1 MTSNL
6 KSPLTKPEFENKSLV
21 FITLISFVLVLI
33 ISFVGRFAFEPISFG
48 QLLCYQLGDS
58 CGIVGAVCAARY
70 TGLRGEHVAAS
81 AFILLGIT
89 HGISLASSG
98 LDQFNVERGLAV
110 IFPMVP
116 TFLLIGWCSLFPFW
130 LRLVPIIPLVF
141 LLYMYVD
148 VVRGGEYYSTVAK
161 LGYLFWMLTE
171 IMWALY
177 LLRDWKRTKQ
187 S

>member
-1 MTSNL
+1 MTSKINP
-6 KSPLTKPEFENKSLV
+6 PLTKSEFENKSLTI
-21 FITLISFVLVLI
+21 ITLISFVLILI
-33 ISFVGRFAFEPISFG
+33 VSIIGRFAFEPISYG

-58 CGIVGAVCAARY
+58 FGIVGAVCAARY

-116 TFLLIGWCSLFPFW
+116 TFLLIGWCSLFPVW
-130 LRLVPIIPLVF
+130 LRLAPIVPMVF
-141 LLYMYVD
+141 LIYMYVD
-148 VVRGGEYYSTVAK
+148 VVQGGEYYSVIAR
-161 LGYLFWMLTE
+161 LGYLFWMLIE
-171 IMWALY
+171 ILWGVY
-177 LLRDWKRTKQ
+177 LLRDWKRAKR
-187 S
+187 